1 MNLTRQYIQLIG
13 IPYLVIT
20 LYLVVQCVETV
31 CLKKEVGGNESSEEM
46 QTVAMATKDR
56 GKKIDVLSDLALC
69 LLHNTVSIINRG
81 LLFVT

>member
-1 MNLTRQYIQLIG
+1 
-13 IPYLVIT
+13 
-20 LYLVVQCVETV
+20 
-31 CLKKEVGGNESSEEM
+31 M